1 MAIHMLSD
9 ASLVV
14 NAVNLSNHVQSI
26 TVDMAAEDVDITAM
40 GATSRAH
47 LAGLRDDTVS
57 VTFFQDFAASNV
69 DATLAP
75 LITSTGFSVV
85 VKPTSSSVS
94 STNPSYTATMIMLGY
109 QPLSGTVG
117 DANTIEL
124 EFKAAAGS
132 AIVRATV

>member
-1 MAIHMLSD
+1 MAIHMLND

-75 LITSTGFSVV
+75 LITSTGFSIV
-85 VKPTSSSVS
+85 VKPTSATVS